1 MNRMLTSTA
10 PRFTRPYRRK
20 AAGVVTMALLACL
33 SWSPRPVLAA
43 DGDGDSSFLDLVS
56 SSGKP
61 HVFAT
66 EVEWLASQG
75 ITRGCNPPA
84 GDLFC
89 VDEVVTRG
97 QMAAF
102 LNRALGLPA
111 GTKVFSDTKAHI
123 FEADVAA
130 LAAAGITRG
139 CNPPTNDRFCPD
151 DPVTR
156 GQMAAF
162 LYRALAN
169 PENGATGPGVE
180 PMAVTNTDL
189 PTGRVGDAYRATLTA
204 SGGTPPYA
212 WSATGLPEG
221 LSLDTSTGEMRGVF
235 GSGTE
240 GTHTVA
246 VTVTVPSR
254 LVV

>member
-43 DGDGDSSFLDLVS
+43 DGDGDSSFLDLVA

-66 EVEWLASQG
+66 EVEWLAFQG
-75 ITRGCNPPA
+75 ITHGCNPPA

-102 LNRALGLPA
+102 LNRARGLPA
-111 GTKVFSDTKAHI
+111 GTKVFSAPKAHI

-130 LAAAGITRG
+130 LAAAEIG
-139 CNPPTNDRFCPD
+139 
-151 DPVTR
+151 
-156 GQMAAF
+156 
-162 LYRALAN
+162 RAWCRHTQ
-169 PENGATGPGVE
+169 E
-180 PMAVTNTDL
+180 
-189 PTGRVGDAYRATLTA
+189 RA
-204 SGGTPPYA
+204 
-212 WSATGLPEG
+212 
-221 LSLDTSTGEMRGVF
+221 
-235 GSGTE
+235 
-240 GTHTVA
+240 
-246 VTVTVPSR
+246 
-254 LVV
+254 